1 MKPTKTLNI
10 IFFGPQGS
18 GKGTQ
23 AKLLAARL
31 GLRHLSSGE
40 ALRQTAKQKTP
51 LGRYLARQL
60 PTGTLT
66 PVPKLLR
73 VFETHIRRIPVTQ
86 GIIFDGFARQISE
99 TRIFLRRLKAMGR
112 NLDLAIMIGIVSSE
126 TIRRLNKRVQC
137 DNCSRIFIVGGKI
150 KAGARCPICGGTLIH
165 RLDDTPE
172 AIRKRLKMYRK
183 RTIPVIRFFKKQ
195 RILELVSG
203 QHGISKVHANILK
216 VLKRRGLAK

>member
-99 TRIFLRRLKAMGR
+99 TRIFLRRLKAIGR

-126 TIRRLNKRVQC
+126 TIREIEKKSFRRLVGYRPLAE
-137 DNCSRIFIVGGKI
+137 RINFLQDSLQVRESVVFSESYHMASELAFYLPGNPQTYTINL
-150 KAGARCPICGGTLIH
+150 GAR
-165 RLDDTPE
+165 
-172 AIRKRLKMYRK
+172 KKFQFYLKKLMA
-183 RTIPVIRFFKKQ
+183 KQ
-195 RILELVSG
+195 
-203 QHGISKVHANILK
+203 
-216 VLKRRGLAK
+216 